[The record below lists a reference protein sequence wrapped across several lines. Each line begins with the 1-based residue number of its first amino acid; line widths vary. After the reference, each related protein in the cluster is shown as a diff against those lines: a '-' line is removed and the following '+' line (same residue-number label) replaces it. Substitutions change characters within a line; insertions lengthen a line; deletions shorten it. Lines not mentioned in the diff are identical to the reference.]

1 MLQNVAYLFEMLA
14 VISATV
20 FYKKYK
26 DTKLK
31 TFLIFIWYVVLN
43 DILFSKLY
51 ATYIDV
57 QNNTI
62 VYNIY
67 RFILFNYLF
76 WLIYTH
82 LRDSLRKK
90 IILGCA
96 ALFTLGYLINIYF
109 EGFQYGNFQYATLT
123 GCILYIIAAL
133 YYFIE
138 LLKNNDIADIKQRA
152 FVWICV
158 AYLIYGIGFPV
169 VFFARNLE
177 LGGELSSSSF
187 YENLRNILGIVVICM
202 YTIISLA
209 FVWTKSPSTQDGS
222 K

>member
-1 MLQNVAYLFEMLA
+1 MLQNVAHLFEILA

-26 DTKLK
+26 NTKMK
-31 TFLIFIWYVVLN
+31 TFLVFIWYVVLN

-51 ATYIDV
+51 ATYIDFH
-57 QNNTI
+57 NNTI
-62 VYNIY
+62 LYNIY
-67 RFILFNYLF
+67 RFFLFNYLF

-82 LRDSLRKK
+82 LTDFLRKK
-90 IILGCA
+90 IIMGCA
-96 ALFTLGYLINIYF
+96 ILFTLGYLINVYF
-109 EGFQYGNFQYATLT
+109 EGFQYGNFQFATLT

-138 LLKNNDIADIKQRA
+138 LLKNNDIADIKQQA

-169 VFFARNLE
+169 VFFARNLK

-202 YTIISLA
+202 YTIIGLA
-209 FVWTKSPSTQDGS
+209 FVWTKNQSAQENF